1 MGTIGQGI
9 CAKPGL
15 HSLFADAAEAPK
27 PPGPIERAL
36 SAGLVVVFCCALVFA
51 FAGVFLTT
59 LGFDEAWTLQGFESL
74 SSSRSQGAA
83 VDPRTT
89 SGGLFA
95 VTNMIVQEL
104 WGSKLWAHRMLSW
117 LCLLGTCWMV
127 VRWGPRGRSGR
138 LSALIPAVMVVGVPG
153 TLFLAASAYA
163 NTHALLLF
171 LLTLQSM
178 RIPTKGIRKWIVC
191 GVLAGLTAATRSE
204 YILGIVGIA
213 FYLALRKGDWRR
225 RLADSAT
232 VAAAGALT
240 AFVCSALL
248 QYLSPAHGSLSGLAW
263 SAGVTGYLW
272 DYPAILNKWLVGSFN
287 FVLPLAAISS
297 IAGWAMDRDSVPSVR
312 GRWMI
317 LVIVG
322 WLIWLAWLSR
332 SPFAHLRYLWPSLA
346 SFAIVAGFGLARLH
360 EWGAS
365 TGNATARI
373 ASLVIAIAY
382 AGSGLGAAARA
393 SLEGDSNI
401 ITAES
406 SGYAA
411 LDYFRRFQHVQD
423 QWATVDYI
431 KKAFAPDEKLG
442 IIGADR
448 ELSYL
453 SGKRLQVL
461 IDYSSDKI
469 TYADLP
475 RRILVPSGTYYSLSR
490 AGWNWIEGN
499 CELEA
504 QFGRYSF
511 YKVIGD
517 FPPPPFLFARGGH
530 ASRSVNPFSRISAGT
545 IHE

>member
-1 MGTIGQGI
+1 MGTIGQGT
-9 CAKPGL
+9 CEKPVSD
-15 HSLFADAAEAPK
+15 SLFADAAEAPK
-27 PPGPIERAL
+27 LPGPIERAL

-51 FAGVFLTT
+51 LAGVFLTT
-59 LGFDEAWTLQGFESL
+59 LGFDEAWILQGFEGL

-83 VDPRTT
+83 VAPPTT

-104 WGSKLWAHRMLSW
+104 GGSRLWAHRMLSW
-117 LCLLGTCWMV
+117 LCLLGICWVV
-127 VRWGPRGRSGR
+127 VRWGPRERSRR

-153 TLFLAASAYA
+153 TLFLGASAYA
-163 NTHALLLF
+163 STHALLLF

-178 RIPTKGIRKWIVC
+178 QIPTRGIRKWIVC
-191 GVLAGLTAATRSE
+191 GVLAGLTAATRTE
-204 YILGIVGIA
+204 YIFGIA
-213 FYLALRKGDWRR
+213 GIALYLALRKGDWRR

-232 VAAAGALT
+232 VAAVGAVT
-240 AFVCSALL
+240 AFACMAIL
-248 QYLSPAHGSLSGLAW
+248 QYSSPALGPSRLVWAT
-263 SAGVTGYLW
+263 GVTSYLW
-272 DYPAILNKWLVGSFN
+272 NYPAILNKWLVGNSN

-297 IAGWAMDRDSVPSVR
+297 VAAWAMDRDLVPSAR
-312 GRWMI
+312 GRWTI
-317 LVIVG
+317 LVVVG
-322 WLIWLAWLSR
+322 WLIWLAWLIR
-332 SPFAHLRYLWPSLA
+332 SPFPHLRYVWPSLA

-365 TGNATARI
+365 TGNAAARI
-373 ASLVIAIAY
+373 ASLGIAIAY
-382 AGSGLGAAARA
+382 AGSGLGATAR
-393 SLEGDSNI
+393 SILQGDSNI
-401 ITAES
+401 IVAES
-406 SGYAA
+406 SGTAA
-411 LDYFRRFQHVQD
+411 FDYFRRFQHVRD

-461 IDYSSDKI
+461 IDYPSDEI
-469 TYADLP
+469 THADLP

-490 AGWNWIEGN
+490 AGRNWIEGN

-511 YKVIGD
+511 YKVVGD
-517 FPPPPFLFARGGH
+517 FPPPPFVFARGGNE
-530 ASRSVNPFSRISAGT
+530 SRSVSPLSKISAGT
-545 IHE
+545 IQE